1 MNLQRDILGANG
13 TVGLFRHWLHMTSFR
28 EEQAERL
35 RSIAAEFRT
44 SAAQT
49 RLPDYRNRML
59 EMAVD
64 LEQEAARLEMRA
76 VS

>member
-1 MNLQRDILGANG
+1 
-13 TVGLFRHWLHMTSFR
+13 MTSFR